1 MEVKRLTVAHIVNPV
16 RVGTQSDLFV
26 AQPIT
31 FESMRVAREVAQP
44 VCDIELY
51 SAQYLEDRGLAPDF
65 FSETPDL
72 DRSVMDL
79 QPFQTPKK
87 LPLLRDILN
96 RLYNA
101 SKADYFIYTNVDIAL
116 KPAFY
121 VSVCRLINDGIDGM
135 VINRRTISNRYSSI
149 ADLPRM
155 YDEAGEPHYGYDCF
169 VFRRDVYQRFDL
181 GNVCIGAGSVGAAL
195 LLNIACFATEF
206 REFIDLHL
214 TFHLGNSEVWRLP
227 ELSGYQEF
235 NGREYVGVLNRL
247 ASKFNVNRLPAL
259 RNPFHQE
266 YLKHIREGRTVVY
279 APKS

>member
-79 QPFQTPKK
+79 QRFQTPKK

-121 VSVCRLINDGIDGM
+121 VSVCRFINDGIDGM

-155 YDEAGEPHYGYDCF
+155 YDEAGEPHCGYDCF
-169 VFRRDVYQRFDL
+169 VFRRDVYQQFDL
-181 GNVCIGAGSVGAAL
+181 GQICIGAGSVGATL
-195 LLNIACFATEF
+195 LLNVACFATEF

-214 TFHLGNSEVWRLP
+214 TFHLGNAEVWRSP
-227 ELSGYQEF
+227 QVSDYQEF

-247 ASKFNVNRLPAL
+247 ASRFNTNRLPAL
-259 RNPFHQE
+259 RNPFYQQ
-266 YLKHIREGRTVVY
+266 YLKHIREGRKVVY